1 MHGKEKKLLPVTEET
16 SNQVEENNT
25 RAQIVKPKAFQATC
39 RSYTRNWQFAEF
51 FQNKETD
58 DSVEN
63 LFQKQSTLTP
73 SQNG

>member
-1 MHGKEKKLLPVTEET
+1 MTEKT

-25 RAQIVKPKAFQATC
+25 RAQIVKPKTFQATC
-39 RSYTRNWQFAEF
+39 RSYTRNCQFAEF